1 MGSGE
6 VCLYYIKE
14 MTPVD
19 IRRDK
24 IFQLEIR
31 AGRRFNYLLALLV
44 LGSLLSIYLGSLF
57 GRLEIPAEIVG
68 KSILNAVGLKA
79 DPALDSTWKVVVVNI
94 RLSRICLSML
104 VGIALAVAGT
114 VFQGILRNPLADPFT
129 IGVSTGAAFGASIAL
144 FFGLGSKFFSGFGLI
159 PIASLAGAMAALF
172 AVISLGRISGQLR
185 RETMVLAGIVVATF
199 LSALISLIK
208 SLDEES
214 VASIVF
220 WVMGSFQGRGWNH
233 FAFALPYMIVG
244 LVLIWAYSRELD
256 ILSMGDTQARQ
267 MGVRTDKVRLRL
279 MIGASILTAAAVS
292 VSGVIGFIGLVM
304 PHLVRMTIGA
314 EHRKLLVLS
323 GLLGGIALL
332 WSDVLARILLPGGEE
347 LPVGV
352 VTAIMGGPFFCF
364 ILVRTGRSRTRI

>member
-1 MGSGE
+1 MNPADP
-6 VCLYYIKE
+6 K
-14 MTPVD
+14 
-19 IRRDK
+19 RDE
-24 IFQLEIR
+24 IFQLEAR
-31 AGRRFNYLLALLV
+31 ASRRFSFLLALLV
-44 LGSLLSIYLGSLF
+44 AGSIFSIFMASLF
-57 GRLEIPAEIVG
+57 GRLDIPAWEVG
-68 KSILNAVGLKA
+68 RSILAGVGLKA
-79 DPALDSTWKVVVVNI
+79 DPTLDPTWKVVVFNI

-104 VGIALAVAGT
+104 VGMALAVAGT

-144 FFGLGSKFFSGFGLI
+144 FFGFGSSKFFGFGLI
-159 PIASLAGAMAALF
+159 PLASLAGAVAALF
-172 AVISLGRISGQLR
+172 AVISLGRIGGQLR

-233 FAFALPYMIVG
+233 VAFALPYMVAG
-244 LVLIWAYSRELD
+244 LVIIWIYSRELD
-256 ILSMGDTQARQ
+256 MLSMGDTQAKQ
-267 MGVRTDKVRLRL
+267 MGVHTEKVRLRL
-279 MIGASILTAAAVS
+279 MIGASLLTAAAVS

-304 PHLVRMTIGA
+304 PHVIRMTIGA

-332 WSDVLARILLPGGEE
+332 WSDVLARILLSGGEE

-352 VTAIMGGPFFCF
+352 VTALMGGPFFCF
-364 ILVRTGRSRTRI
+364 ILARTSRSRTGI